1 MQWGVVVREQENL
14 QAPREKIEES
24 LGMLK
29 KQLLYKEQLLQTI
42 KNTLMRVRTSAQED
56 TLLQYQQQIKSLEQE
71 ILVLEYQI
79 SKLKYF

>member
-1 MQWGVVVREQENL
+1 MQWGVILREQENL
-14 QAPREKIEES
+14 QAPRDKIEES

-42 KNTLMRVRTSAQED
+42 KNTLMRVRTSAKEE
-56 TLLQYQQQIKSLEQE
+56 TLLHYQQQIKSLEQE